1 MVVERMKRK
10 MVGKWFR
17 SALIILLG
25 IAMPQVKAEVM
36 NRETYKMDWSYSN
49 SKQREKRQK

>member
-10 MVGKWFR
+10 MAGKWFSFL

-36 NRETYKMDWSYSN
+36 NRETYKMD
-49 SKQREKRQK
+49 